1 LADPFSEIQPLIP
14 RRMRVISRKYF
25 DNDAFR
31 YMNSRIVPI
40 NPKLSH
46 LSPVSP
52 DLDWDRVLSD
62 WLATKRSPHTQRVYR
77 RDIENFLADLNLEL
91 GKFLTLD
98 RHKAFELVS
107 RYKGELITKNLKSA
121 TINRRLAAIK
131 SLVCFAYN
139 CGHCEF
145 MLEAVKSEKLSAYR
159 DTSGID
165 PEAFKRVLGGIDRTS
180 LKGIRDYAL
189 MMLLWS
195 NALRRSEVSK
205 ASIADFDPVAKT
217 LRIFGK
223 GRGNNSEIVSLGTG
237 TVTAIMAWLSARGE
251 HDPDKALFVSV
262 NAGYRDGRLCTQAIY
277 NIVSD
282 RCQDAGISKVMSPH
296 RVRHSSITAALE
308 ATGGDVR
315 RVQKLSR
322 HSSLNTLLIYDDNR
336 KNHQGEVTDLLDSLV

>member
-1 LADPFSEIQPLIP
+1 
-14 RRMRVISRKYF
+14 MRVISRKYF

-165 PEAFKRVLGGIDRTS
+165 PEAFK
-180 LKGIRDYAL
+180 
-189 MMLLWS
+189 
-195 NALRRSEVSK
+195 
-205 ASIADFDPVAKT
+205 P
-217 LRIFGK
+217 
-223 GRGNNSEIVSLGTG
+223 
-237 TVTAIMAWLSARGE
+237 
-251 HDPDKALFVSV
+251 
-262 NAGYRDGRLCTQAIY
+262 
-277 NIVSD
+277 
-282 RCQDAGISKVMSPH
+282 
-296 RVRHSSITAALE
+296 
-308 ATGGDVR
+308 
-315 RVQKLSR
+315 
-322 HSSLNTLLIYDDNR
+322 
-336 KNHQGEVTDLLDSLV
+336 

>member
-165 PEAFKRVLGGIDRTS
+165 PEAFKRVF
-180 LKGIRDYAL
+180 
-189 MMLLWS
+189 LWS

-223 GRGNNSEIVSLGTG
+223 GRGTQSEIVSLGIG
-237 TVTAIMAWLSARGE
+237 TVTAIEAWLEARGE
-251 HDPDKALFVSV
+251 HQPDKALFCSI
-262 NAGYRDGRLCTQAIY
+262 NPGYRDGRLCTQAIY

-296 RVRHSSITAALE
+296 RIRHSSITAALE

-336 KNHQGEVTDLLDSLV
+336 KNLQGQITDLLDSLV

>member
-1 LADPFSEIQPLIP
+1 MTSNLVLL
-14 RRMRVISRKYF
+14 
-25 DNDAFR
+25 
-31 YMNSRIVPI
+31 NSR
-40 NPKLSH
+40 LSH
-46 LSPVSP
+46 LTPVP
-52 DLDWDRVLSD
+52 PVTDWERVLGD
-62 WLATKRSPHTQRVYR
+62 WLNTKRSPHTRRVYCK
-77 RDIENFLADLNLEL
+77 DIDNFLADLGTEL
-91 GKFLTLD
+91 GKFLSLD
-98 RHKAFELVS
+98 RHGAYALVS
-107 RYKGELITKNLKSA
+107 RYKGELITKGLKSA

-139 CGHCEF
+139 CGHSDF
-145 MLEAVKSEKLSAYR
+145 MLEAVKGEKLSAYR

-223 GRGNNSEIVSLGTG
+223 GRGNQSEIISLGTG

-262 NAGYRDGRLCTQAIY
+262 NLGYRDGRLCTQAIY

-282 RCQDAGISKVMSPH
+282 RCQDAGISKAMSPH

-336 KNHQGEVTDLLDSLV
+336 KNHQGEVTDILDGLV

>member
-1 LADPFSEIQPLIP
+1 MSDKLVLL
-14 RRMRVISRKYF
+14 
-25 DNDAFR
+25 
-31 YMNSRIVPI
+31 NSR
-40 NPKLSH
+40 LSH
-46 LSPVSP
+46 LTPVP
-52 DLDWDRVLSD
+52 LNTDWERVLAN
-62 WLATKRSPHTQRVYR
+62 WLATKRSNHTRRVYQK
-77 RDIENFLADLNLEL
+77 DIDNFLSDINLEL
-91 GKFLTLD
+91 GKFLSLD
-98 RHKAFELVS
+98 RHGAYALVS
-107 RYKGELITKNLKSA
+107 RYKGELIQKGLKSA

-131 SLVCFAYN
+131 SLVAFSYN

-145 MLEAVKSEKLSAYR
+145 MLEAVKGEKLSAYR
-159 DTSGID
+159 DTTGVD
-165 PEAFKRVLGGIDRTS
+165 PETFKRVLGGIDRGT

-223 GRGNNSEIVSLGTG
+223 GRGNNAETVSLGSG
-237 TVTAIMAWLSARGE
+237 TVMAIEAWLEARGE
-251 HDPDKALFVSV
+251 VTTDKALFCSI
-262 NAGYRDGRLCTQAIY
+262 NPGYRDGRLCTQAIY

-282 RCQDAGISKVMSPH
+282 RFQSAGITKTMSPH
-296 RVRHSSITAALE
+296 KIRHSSITAALE

-336 KNHQGEVTDLLDSLV
+336 RNHQGEVTDLLDSLV

>member
-1 LADPFSEIQPLIP
+1 
-14 RRMRVISRKYF
+14 MRVISRKYF

-217 LRIFGK
+217 LRIFG
-223 GRGNNSEIVSLGTG
+223 
-237 TVTAIMAWLSARGE
+237 GE
-251 HDPDKALFVSV
+251 HQPDKALFCSI
-262 NAGYRDGRLCTQAIY
+262 NPGYRDGRLCTQAIY

-296 RVRHSSITAALE
+296 RIRHSSITAALE

-336 KNHQGEVTDLLDSLV
+336 KNLQGQITDLLDSLV

>member
-1 LADPFSEIQPLIP
+1 
-14 RRMRVISRKYF
+14 
-25 DNDAFR
+25 
-31 YMNSRIVPI
+31 
-40 NPKLSH
+40 
-46 LSPVSP
+46 
-52 DLDWDRVLSD
+52 
-62 WLATKRSPHTQRVYR
+62 VYR
-77 RDIENFLADLNLEL
+77 RDIENFLSDIGTEL

-107 RYKGELITKNLKSA
+107 RYKGELVTKGLKSA

-131 SLVCFAYN
+131 SLVSFSYN

-145 MLEAVKSEKLSAYR
+145 MLEAVKGEKLCAYR
-159 DTSGID
+159 DTTGID

-205 ASIADFDPVAKT
+205 ANIGDFDQKERT

-223 GRGNNSEIVSLGTG
+223 GRGNNSEIISLGSG
-237 TVTAIMAWLSARGE
+237 TVTAIEAWLEARGE
-251 HDPDKALFVSV
+251 HQPDKALFVSV
-262 NAGYRDGRLCTQAIY
+262 NSGYQDGRLCTQSIY
-277 NIVSD
+277 DIVSD
-282 RCQDAGISKVMSPH
+282 RCQSAGITKVMSPH
-296 RVRHSSITAALE
+296 RIRHSAITAALE

>member
-1 LADPFSEIQPLIP
+1 
-14 RRMRVISRKYF
+14 
-25 DNDAFR
+25 
-31 YMNSRIVPI
+31 MNSRIVPI

-52 DLDWDRVLSD
+52 SIDWDTVLSD
-62 WLATKRSPHTQRVYR
+62 WLNTKRSLHTRRVYQK
-77 RDIENFLADLNLEL
+77 DIENFLADLGTEL

-98 RHKAFELVS
+98 RHGAYALVS
-107 RYKGELITKNLKSA
+107 RYKGDLIKNNLKSA

-131 SLVCFAYN
+131 SLVAFSYN

-189 MMLLWS
+189 LMLLWS

-205 ASIADFDPVAKT
+205 ANIGDFDPVTKT

-223 GRGNNSEIVSLGTG
+223 GRGNQSEIISLGSG
-237 TVTAIMAWLSARGE
+237 TVTAIESWLEARGE
-251 HDPDKALFVSV
+251 TNPDKALFCSV
-262 NAGYRDGRLCTQAIY
+262 NPGYRDGRLCTQAIY
-277 NIVSD
+277 TVVKE
-282 RCQDAGISKVMSPH
+282 RCQSAGITKIMSPH
-296 RVRHSSITAALE
+296 RIRHSSITAALE

-336 KNHQGEVTDLLDSLV
+336 RNHQKEVSDLLDGLV

>member
-1 LADPFSEIQPLIP
+1 VYQKDI
-14 RRMRVISRKYF
+14 
-25 DNDAFR
+25 DNF
-31 YMNSRIVPI
+31 
-40 NPKLSH
+40 
-46 LSPVSP
+46 
-52 DLDWDRVLSD
+52 LSD
-62 WLATKRSPHTQRVYR
+62 TGT
-77 RDIENFLADLNLEL
+77 EL

-107 RYKGELITKNLKSA
+107 RYKGELVTKGLKSA

-131 SLVCFAYN
+131 SLVAYAYN

-145 MLEAVKSEKLSAYR
+145 MLEAVKGEKLCAYR
-159 DTSGID
+159 DTTGVDS
-165 PEAFKRVLGGIDRTS
+165 ETFKRVLGGIDRTS

-189 MMLLWS
+189 LILLWS

-205 ASIADFDPVAKT
+205 ANISDFDPTAKT

-223 GRGNNSEIVSLGTG
+223 GRGNQSEIISLGKA
-237 TVTAIMAWLSARGE
+237 TVMAIESWLEARGE
-251 HDPDKALFVSV
+251 HDPDKSLFCSV

-277 NIVSD
+277 NIVKE
-282 RCQDAGISKVMSPH
+282 RCQSAGISKAMSPH

-336 KNHQGEVTDLLDSLV
+336 KNHQKEVSDLLDSLV

>member
-1 LADPFSEIQPLIP
+1 MS
-14 RRMRVISRKYF
+14 
-25 DNDAFR
+25 DNVVLL
-31 YMNSRIVPI
+31 NSKV
-40 NPKLSH
+40 SH

-52 DLDWDRVLSD
+52 SIDWDRVLSD
-62 WLATKRSPHTQRVYR
+62 WLATKRSPHTRRVYQK
-77 RDIENFLADLNLEL
+77 DIENFLADLNLAL

-107 RYKGELITKNLKSA
+107 RYKGELIQKGLKSA

-131 SLVCFAYN
+131 SLVSFSYN

-145 MLEAVKSEKLSAYR
+145 MLESVKGEKLCAYR
-159 DTSGID
+159 DTSGVE

-189 MMLLWS
+189 LMLLWS

-205 ASIADFDPVAKT
+205 ANIGDFDQKERT

-223 GRGNNSEIVSLGTG
+223 GRGNNSEIISLGSG
-237 TVTAIMAWLSARGE
+237 TVMAIEAWLEARGE
-251 HDPDKALFVSV
+251 TNPDKALFVSV
-262 NAGYRDGRLCTQAIY
+262 NPGYRDGRLCPQAIY
-277 NIVSD
+277 NIVKE
-282 RCQDAGISKVMSPH
+282 RCQSAGITKVMSPH
-296 RVRHSSITAALE
+296 RIRHSSITAALE

-336 KNHQGEVTDLLDSLV
+336 KNHQGEVTDLLDGLV

>member
-1 LADPFSEIQPLIP
+1 
-14 RRMRVISRKYF
+14 
-25 DNDAFR
+25 
-31 YMNSRIVPI
+31 MNSRIVPI

-52 DLDWDRVLSD
+52 SIDWDTVLSD
-62 WLATKRSPHTQRVYR
+62 WLNTKRSLHTRRVYQK
-77 RDIENFLADLNLEL
+77 DIENFLADLGTEL

-98 RHKAFELVS
+98 RHGAYALVS
-107 RYKGELITKNLKSA
+107 RYKGDLIKKELKSA

-131 SLVCFAYN
+131 SLVSFAYN

-145 MLEAVKSEKLSAYR
+145 MLEAVKGEKLCAYR
-159 DTSGID
+159 DTTGID

-223 GRGNNSEIVSLGTG
+223 GRGTQSEIVSLGIG
-237 TVTAIMAWLSARGE
+237 TVTAIEAWLEARGE
-251 HDPDKALFVSV
+251 HQPDKALFCSI
-262 NAGYRDGRLCTQAIY
+262 NPGYRDGRLCTQAIY

-296 RVRHSSITAALE
+296 RIRHSSITAALE

-336 KNHQGEVTDLLDSLV
+336 KNLQGQITDLLDSLV

>member
-1 LADPFSEIQPLIP
+1 
-14 RRMRVISRKYF
+14 
-25 DNDAFR
+25 
-31 YMNSRIVPI
+31 MNSRIVPI

-52 DLDWDRVLSD
+52 SIDWDRVLSD
-62 WLATKRSPHTQRVYR
+62 WLATKRSPHTQRCYR
-77 RDIENFLADLNLEL
+77 LDIENFLADLGTEL
-91 GKFLTLD
+91 GKFLSLD
-98 RHKAFELVS
+98 RFEAYALVS
-107 RYKGELITKNLKSA
+107 RYKGELIQKGLKSA

-131 SLVCFAYN
+131 SLVAFSYN

-159 DTSGID
+159 DTTGID
-165 PEAFKRVLGGIDRTS
+165 PEAFKQVLSAIDRTS

-189 MMLLWS
+189 LILLWS

-205 ASIADFDPVAKT
+205 ANISDFDPTAKT

-223 GRGNNSEIVSLGTG
+223 GKGNQSEIISLGKA
-237 TVTAIMAWLSARGE
+237 TVMAIESWLEARGE
-251 HDPDKALFVSV
+251 TNPDKALFCSV
-262 NAGYRDGRLCTQAIY
+262 NIGYRDGRLCPQSIY
-277 NIVSD
+277 DIVSD
-282 RCQDAGISKVMSPH
+282 RCQDAGITKVMSPH
-296 RVRHSSITAALE
+296 RIRHSAITAALE

-336 KNHQGEVTDLLDSLV
+336 KNHQKEVSDLLDSLV